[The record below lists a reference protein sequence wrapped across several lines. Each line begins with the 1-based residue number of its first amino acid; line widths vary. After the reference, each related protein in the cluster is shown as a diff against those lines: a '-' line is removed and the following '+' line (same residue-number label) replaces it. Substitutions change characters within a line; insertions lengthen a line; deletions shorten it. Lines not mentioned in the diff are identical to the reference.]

1 MNWNMS
7 GCVRNDII
15 QEKYQVTIICSN
27 CHLVEI
33 YLSLMFHCAYQNVT
47 LYVRLLQMERLFA
60 GYLASDDDSNQLRNV
75 FRVIPKVM
83 ESRLG
88 EKEWDIV
95 INLSNDIF
103 KVLRRN
109 KWDIVLQI
117 ISLFHF
123 E

>member
-1 MNWNMS
+1 
-7 GCVRNDII
+7 
-15 QEKYQVTIICSN
+15 
-27 CHLVEI
+27 
-33 YLSLMFHCAYQNVT
+33 
-47 LYVRLLQMERLFA
+47 MERLFA

-117 ISLFHF
+117 LSLFHL